1 MRVKVIVKLY
11 RCKPVLKLSVPAGD
25 MRSAIATKQVQVAI
39 SGQLEGGLI
48 FNGYI
53 CRYTAHRERRAR
65 HH

>member
-25 MRSAIATKQVQVAI
+25 TRYATATKQVQVAI
-39 SGQLEGGLI
+39 SGKLEGGLI

-53 CRYTAHRERRAR
+53 CRYTGNRKRRAR